1 MSTATKPLVVLVG
14 PTASGKSALGIFL
27 AQQLGGEILVCD
39 STQVYRHF
47 DIGTGKVPPAA
58 RARVPHHLLDL
69 CEPTEE
75 FTAGDYLRAARAVLA
90 RLRSPS
96 SGGQAEVSGRGRLP
110 IVTAGT
116 GLYLRAFLEGLS
128 PLPPRSPAWRTR
140 LQERAQEQSSEHLHC
155 ILARVDP
162 TAAKEIAPR
171 DTPKLV
177 RALEVFFLAR
187 RPRTELFQA
196 GRQRLEGYAVL
207 KLGLMPDRK
216 KLYERIEAR
225 VEEMLSNGWLAETRR
240 LLERFPANAKP
251 FGFLGYKQLA
261 AHLRGELSLKEA
273 VKQIKHE
280 TRQYA
285 KRQITWFRKEPGVTW
300 LPGFGTDAQTQADA
314 LARVR
319 AAVVPSGHGFN
330 RAEGQSA
337 SIGSI

>member
-1 MSTATKPLVVLVG
+1 MTGALRPLVVIVG
-14 PTASGKSALGIFL
+14 PTASGKSAQGIFL
-27 AQQLGGEILVCD
+27 AEQLGGEVLVCD
-39 STQVYRHF
+39 STQIYRHF
-47 DIGTGKVPPAA
+47 DIGTGKVSAAA

-75 FTAGDYLRAARAVLA
+75 FTAGDYLRAARAVLI
-90 RLRSPS
+90 
-96 SGGQAEVSGRGRLP
+96 EVSGRGRLP

-128 PLPPRSPAWRTR
+128 PLPPRSPELRGR
-140 LQERAQEQSSEHLHC
+140 LQARAEEQGSERLHRL
-155 ILARVDP
+155 LARVDP
-162 TAAKEIAPR
+162 TAAGEIGPR

-177 RALEVFFLAR
+177 RALEVYFLAR

-196 GRQRLEGYAVL
+196 GRERLEGYAVQ

-225 VEEMLSNGWLAETRR
+225 VEEMLDAGWLEETRR
-240 LLERFPANAKP
+240 LRERFGDQVKP

-285 KRQITWFRKEPGVTW
+285 KRQITWFRKEPGVEW
-300 LPGFGTDAQTQADA
+300 LPGFGDDARIQAEA
-314 LARVR
+314 VACIR
-319 AAVVPSGHGFN
+319 AALEPCQW
-330 RAEGQSA
+330 R
-337 SIGSI
+337 